1 MKTEMII
8 DGKKVP
14 MNKFTQEIMGKVIS
28 SIAENLHGVD
38 PAWEKI
44 EIEVVREEQ
53 SK

>member
-1 MKTEMII
+1 MII
-8 DGKKVP
+8 DGKRVP
-14 MNKFTQEIMGKVIS
+14 MNKFTQEIMGRVIS

-44 EIEVVREEQ
+44 EIKVESEEQ